1 MDASRLR
8 NDTPSVAE
16 AIRRYLSE
24 HPQAA
29 DTAEGIQRWWLLP
42 SFGEVSL
49 ATVEAALAMLEVE
62 GTICRREQAWSPP
75 TWVRARGS
83 APAGLRH

>member
-1 MDASRLR
+1 MDQPRR
-8 NDTPSVAE
+8 QPEVPPVAE

-49 ATVEAALAMLEVE
+49 ATVEAALALLEVE
-62 GTICRREQAWSPP
+62 GTICRREQPWSPP
-75 TWVRARGS
+75 AWMRAG
-83 APAGLRH
+83 ATPPAGTRH